1 MSDSTPHRPPSAP
14 SSSRRGGASSTGGG
28 SAAFRRD
35 VQGLR
40 AVAVVAVVLEHVS
53 GWPHGGFV
61 GVDVFFVISGFLIT
75 GLLLREHAR
84 TGRISLAD
92 FYRRRVRRLL
102 PAALVVVA
110 ATLLAATVLL
120 PDRRVVGLG
129 IDALH
134 SLAFVAN
141 WHFAAVGTDYFTAD
155 GPVSAFQHL
164 WSLSVEEQFY
174 AFWPLL
180 VIVVLGFGLRRPGRP
195 AAVSREAG
203 TGSGSGRRLVLAAV
217 ITALCAASFVWA
229 VVDTAG
235 DPAGAYFSTLTRV
248 WELGLGAL
256 AALAVPLTR
265 RLPRAIGTTLG
276 WLGLV
281 GILASVVVV
290 DGQTAFPGPWAALPV
305 VATLA
310 VVVGGGVPGAV
321 APAPLAN
328 RVTDYLGAISYSL
341 YLWHFPIVVVIRA
354 VVPEG
359 ELLAYPLSLGF
370 AVVGHHLVEKPFIS
384 SPLLAPRRGEG
395 RRRLWR
401 RWADD
406 QAPSAGRAALGGLGM
421 LAVVMV
427 VAAVVSVRPVTAPPV
442 LPPVAGGT
450 GLGASVEAGASDGG
464 ADGDGSS
471 GPVGPAE
478 GAMAESVR
486 AALAATSW
494 PTLTPDPG
502 DTMPFGAN
510 NDCGR
515 VDLPL
520 PRAECT
526 FGTGDKTVVLVGDST
541 AAAELDAVVEIVE
554 PDDSG
559 WRLVALPLFGCP
571 FVDLAVAQNSDPES
585 CTTHQADAVRTIVE
599 TAPDLL
605 VVTNSFVPF
614 EHADTG
620 APVTPREY
628 AEALQRQLESV
639 GGAATRTVFV
649 TPPPAHRSLDDCYRP
664 GGSPVDCISSV
675 SADHAANLVETQKTM
690 SALGGSLVDT
700 SRFLCVDGLCP
711 AFVDDVPVKRD
722 FTHYTGAFDA
732 KLAPVLRELVFEAE
746 AEAEAEGE
754 GDPAA

>member
-1 MSDSTPHRPPSAP
+1 MSDSTLHRPLSAP
-14 SSSRRGGASSTGGG
+14 SSSRRGGPPSTGGG
-28 SAAFRRD
+28 STGFRRD

-53 GWPHGGFV
+53 GWPRGGFV

-92 FYRRRVRRLL
+92 FYRRRVRRLM

-110 ATLLAATVLL
+110 TTLLAATVLL

-129 IDALH
+129 VDALY

-180 VIVVLGFGLRRPGRP
+180 VIVVLGFGLRRAGHP
-195 AAVSREAG
+195 APVSDAG
-203 TGSGSGRRLVLAAV
+203 DTGPGRRLVLAAV
-217 ITALCAASFVWA
+217 ITLLCAASFVWA
-229 VVDTAG
+229 VVDTAA
-235 DPAGAYFSTLTRV
+235 DPTGAYFSTLTRV
-248 WELGLGAL
+248 WELGLGGL

-265 RLPRAIGTTLG
+265 RLHRGVGTTLG

-341 YLWHFPIVVVIRA
+341 YLWHFPIVVMIRA
-354 VVPEG
+354 VLPEG

-406 QAPSAGRAALGGLGM
+406 QAPSAGRAAIGGLGM

-427 VAAVVSVRPVTAPPV
+427 VAAVVSVRPVAVPPV

-450 GLGASVEAGASDGG
+450 DLGASVEAGASGGG
-464 ADGDGSS
+464 AA
-471 GPVGPAE
+471 PVGAAE
-478 GAMAESVR
+478 GAMVESVR
-486 AALAATSW
+486 SALAATSW
-494 PTLTPDPG
+494 PSLTPDPG
-502 DTMPFGAN
+502 DTMPFGAH

-541 AAAELDAVVEIVE
+541 AAAELDALVDVVES
-554 PDDSG
+554 DDSG
-559 WRLVALPLFGCP
+559 WRLVALPMFGCP
-571 FVDLAVAQNSDPES
+571 FVDLAVTQKADPENCS
-585 CTTHQADAVRTIVE
+585 THQVDAVRTIVE
-599 TAPDLL
+599 EVPDVL

-628 AEALQRQLESV
+628 AEALQRQLESL
-639 GGAATRTVFV
+639 GGAATSTVFV

-675 SADHAANLVETQKTM
+675 SSDHAANLVETQKTM
-690 SALGGSLVDT
+690 EALGGSVVDT

-711 AFVDDVPVKRD
+711 AFVDGVPVKRD
-722 FTHYTGAFDA
+722 FTHFTGAFDE
-732 KLAPVLRELVFEAE
+732 KLAPVLRELVFET
-746 AEAEAEGE
+746 G
-754 GDPAA
+754 GDPAP